1 MLKIVIGIV
10 VAYVVIGL
18 VVSKMC
24 FNKSGIVGTLL
35 AMLLWP
41 AMLAGSL
48 LAGRCGK
55 KECADVTGVQGG
67 QGPQGPH
74 GQGPQGTVA

>member
-10 VAYVVIGL
+10 VAYL
-18 VVSKMC
+18 VVGLIVSKAC
-24 FNKSGIVGTLL
+24 FNKSGTLGTLL
-35 AMLLWP
+35 SMVLWP

-55 KECADVTGVQGG
+55 KECADVPGVQGG
-67 QGPQGPH
+67 QGS
-74 GQGPQGTVA
+74 QGPQGTVA